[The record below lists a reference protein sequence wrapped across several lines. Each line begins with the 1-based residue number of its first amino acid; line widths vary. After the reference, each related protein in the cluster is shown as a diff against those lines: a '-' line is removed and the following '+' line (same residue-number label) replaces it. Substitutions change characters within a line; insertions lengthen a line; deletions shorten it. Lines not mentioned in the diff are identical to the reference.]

1 MTPRV
6 NVLGIGVSAVNMDQA
21 LAQLRT
27 WIDQRTRAYVC
38 VTGVHGV
45 MESRRSSA
53 LQAIHN
59 NAGLVVPD
67 GMPLV
72 WLLKLAGCNTA
83 DRVCGPELMPRFIQ
97 ESVARGDRHFFYGGS
112 EVAIAALQDRVRAMA
127 PGVCIAGAIS
137 PPYRALT
144 DSEDE
149 AMVAAINAAR
159 PDIVWVGLST
169 PKQERWMA
177 AHRNRLDAP
186 ALVGVGAAFDM
197 EAGLIKRAPMFLRR
211 TGFEWTYRLVQ
222 EPRRLW
228 KRYLS
233 SNPKFVLLATLQAV
247 GVYRPP
253 LVT

>member
-1 MTPRV
+1 MTARV
-6 NVLGIGVSAVNMDQA
+6 NVLGIGVSAVNMDQV
-21 LAQLRT
+21 LAQMKS
-27 WIDQRTRAYVC
+27 WIDRRARAYVC

-45 MESRRSSA
+45 MESRGSPA

-72 WLLKLAGCNTA
+72 WLLKLAGYSSA
-83 DRVCGPELMPRFIQ
+83 DRVCGPELMPRFIA
-97 ESVARGDRHFFYGGS
+97 ESVVRGDRHFFYGGS
-112 EVAIAALQDRVRAMA
+112 EAAIAALQDRVRAMA

-137 PPYRALT
+137 PPYRPLT
-144 DSEDE
+144 QAEDE

-177 AHRNRLDAP
+177 AHRSRLEAP

-197 EAGLIKRAPMFLRR
+197 EAGLIRRAPMFLRR
-211 TGFEWTYRLVQ
+211 TGFEWTYRLAK

-233 SNPKFVLLATLQAV
+233 SNPKFVLLAILQTA
-247 GVYRPP
+247 GLYRPP
-253 LVT
+253 SIR

>member
-6 NVLGIGVSAVNMDQA
+6 NVLGIGVSAVNMEQA
-21 LAQLRT
+21 LAQLRA
-27 WIDQRTRAYVC
+27 WIDQRVRAYVC

-45 MESRRSSA
+45 MESRRSPA

-72 WLLKLAGCNTA
+72 WLLKLAGYDRA
-83 DRVCGPELMPRFIQ
+83 DRVCGPELMPNFIK
-97 ESVARGDRHFFYGGS
+97 ESTARGDRHFFYGGS
-112 EVAIAALQDRVRAMA
+112 EAAIAALQSRVRAMA

-137 PPYRALT
+137 PPYRPLT
-144 DSEDE
+144 EAEDE
-149 AMVAAINAAR
+149 AIVAEINAAG

-177 AHRNRLDAP
+177 AHRSRLEAP

-197 EAGLIKRAPMFLRR
+197 EAGLIRRAPMFLRR
-211 TGFEWTYRLVQ
+211 TGFEWTYRLLK

-228 KRYLS
+228 RRYLS
-233 SNPKFVLLATLQAV
+233 SNPKFVVLATLQAV
-247 GVYRPP
+247 GLYRPR
-253 LVT
+253 LVR